1 MRYLTVALLC
11 ISLMPMKDKLL
22 SCMHEFDIYIT
33 IWKGLFKL
41 FSLFLKNW
49 ITYFV
54 VIEL

>member
-1 MRYLTVALLC
+1 MALLC

-22 SCMHEFDIYIT
+22 SCVHEFDIYIT